1 MLEDLEQPRLAQNS
15 AQHDRRQACH
25 LRIIFVQEVLLASL
39 QPGPENGALDPAA
52 QAQGTVPQLDPFGCA
67 SDVDHADAV

>member
-1 MLEDLEQPRLAQNS
+1 MSFA
-15 AQHDRRQACH
+15 HH
-25 LRIIFVQEVLLASL
+25 LRSRSLLASL